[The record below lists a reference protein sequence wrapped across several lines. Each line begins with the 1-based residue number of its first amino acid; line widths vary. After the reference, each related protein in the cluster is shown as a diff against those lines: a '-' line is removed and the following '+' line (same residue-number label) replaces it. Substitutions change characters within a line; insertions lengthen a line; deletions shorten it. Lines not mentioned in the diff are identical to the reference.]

1 MRSSLTVSA
10 TLHLVVLVATYFGLP
25 QLFSPP
31 PAIPAPIPVEL
42 VALGDLTSRAT
53 EAPQQPPKPQP
64 KPSAEERPE
73 PAELPPSASPPP
85 KSSPPRLRAVARPEL
100 PPPPPPPPPVTALA
114 ALAPQP
120 VPPPKPPPQPA
131 EVEPPQPAARPA
143 PKPPPQPT
151 KVEPPQPAPAARPA
165 PEPPRPEAK
174 PPPRPLAK
182 PARMARRAARGSAP
196 LPRARP
202 ATKAAFDPDRISA
215 LLDKTP
221 RQAPPAPQP
230 RQEAKKRS
238 VDDIEIESRAPARA
252 LASAPT
258 ISELDFIRRQ
268 LLDCWYLPGGA
279 KDLRNMRVTIRVEL
293 DRDGTL
299 ARPPAIVERVG
310 RDAGDPAFFRTFEES
325 ALRAVRACTD
335 PEKPLQLPPGEAGK
349 WRDLEFTFDPRDM
362 LG

>member
-1 MRSSLTVSA
+1 MRSGLAVSA

-25 QLFSPP
+25 ELFSPP

-42 VALGDLTSRAT
+42 VALGDLTTPAT
-53 EAPQQPPKPQP
+53 EAPKPPKPEP
-64 KPSAEERPE
+64 KPSAEKRPE
-73 PAELPPSASPPP
+73 PAKPPPSASPPP
-85 KSSPPRLRAVARPEL
+85 KSPPPRLRAVARPEL

-114 ALAPQP
+114 ALTPKPA
-120 VPPPKPPPQPA
+120 PPPELPPQPA
-131 EVEPPQPAARPA
+131 KAEPPQPA
-143 PKPPPQPT
+143 PKPPPQPA

-165 PEPPRPEAK
+165 PEPPRPVAK
-174 PPPRPLAK
+174 PPPRPVVK
-182 PARMARRAARGSAP
+182 PARMARRAAGSSAP

-202 ATKAAFDPDRISA
+202 VTKAAFDPDRISA

-221 RQAPPAPQP
+221 RQTPPPPRP

-238 VDDIEIESRAPARA
+238 VDDIEIASRAPARA

-279 KDLRNMRVTIRVEL
+279 KDLRSMRVTIRVEL

-299 ARPPAIVERVG
+299 ARPPVIVERVG
-310 RDAGDPAFFRTFEES
+310 RDAADPAFFRTFEES

-335 PEKPLQLPPGEAGK
+335 PEDPLQLPPGEAGK

>member
-1 MRSSLTVSA
+1 MRSGLAASA
-10 TLHLVVLVATYFGLP
+10 TLHLVVLVATYFGVP
-25 QLFSPP
+25 KLFAPP

-42 VALGDLTSRAT
+42 VSLGDLTTPAT
-53 EAPQQPPKPQP
+53 EAPPPPKPQP
-64 KPSAEERPE
+64 KPQPEPSVEERPE
-73 PAELPPSASPPP
+73 PPEPPPSANP
-85 KSSPPRLRAVARPEL
+85 PPRLRAVAKPEL
-100 PPPPPPPPPVTALA
+100 PPPPPPPPPVTAIA
-114 ALAPQP
+114 ALTPEP
-120 VPPPKPPPQPA
+120 VPQPA
-131 EVEPPQPAARPA
+131 KIEPPR
-143 PKPPPQPT
+143 
-151 KVEPPQPAPAARPA
+151 PAPAARPT
-165 PEPPRPEAK
+165 PEPPRQEAK
-174 PPPRPLAK
+174 PPPKPLAK
-182 PARMARRAARGSAP
+182 PARTARRAARGSAP

-202 ATKAAFDPDRISA
+202 TTRAAFDPDRISA

-221 RQAPPAPQP
+221 RQAPPTP
-230 RQEAKKRS
+230 RPPKETKKRS
-238 VDDIEIESRAPARA
+238 VDDIEIESRAPTRA

-293 DRDGTL
+293 HRDGTL

-310 RDAGDPAFFRTFEES
+310 RAAADPAFFRTFEES
-325 ALRAVRACTD
+325 ALRAVRTCTD